1 MSMSIRLNDLGNADS
16 VGYGTHVSVMCG
28 CAAIAGL
35 LATQLEA
42 CGFVVVP
49 ATALGLILDMPT
61 GFAFATLLAATVP
74 ARPTVV
80 VTGNTCPE
88 YWDNLV
94 EAGAQILIADGDAD
108 YPIAQA
114 LMHAIAGARYRA
126 TAERATV
133 LTPTERRVLHM
144 LACGCASQQIA
155 EQLRLGRQTVR
166 NMLTAIYHK
175 LGVADRQAAQNY
187 YWGVWPPPLACADRD
202 P

>member
-16 VGYGTHVSVMCG
+16 VGSGTHVSVMCG
-28 CAAIAGL
+28 CGAITGL
-35 LATQLEA
+35 VATQLEA

-49 ATALGLILDMPT
+49 DAQLRLIIDMPT
-61 GFAFATLLAATVP
+61 GFAFATLLDGTGA

-88 YWDNLV
+88 YCENLV
-94 EAGAQILIADGDAD
+94 AAGAQILIADRDAN

-114 LMHAIAGARYRA
+114 LVHAIAGARYRA
-126 TAERATV
+126 AAECPTV
-133 LTPTERRVLHM
+133 LTLTEQRVLHL

-175 LGVADRQAAQNY
+175 LDVADRQAAQNY
-187 YWGVWPPPLACADRD
+187 YWGVWPPPIACADRD